1 MPKSEKV
8 MRVRNSRKSY
18 FPIYLMIFILVLTIT
33 IIKISGKELNKFAL
47 EAVLAFSAALIIFTE
62 IHRLSTFY
70 EINES
75 SLIHSHGIFSRVTRK
90 VDLTAISDADS
101 KQTAW
106 QRMLNYGDVDARLFS
121 ADSTLPIKN
130 INNPEEFT
138 NFLEERMNE
147 KRVSVSEISN

>member
-1 MPKSEKV
+1 MLENKKV

-130 INNPEEFT
+130 INNPEKFT

>member
-130 INNPEEFT
+130 INNPEKFT